1 MVQRLR
7 TMRITLP
14 SGTTAEIDLSVTN
27 PVMGL
32 VIMPDIFGLRP
43 LFDDLVARLAR
54 EWNMVVIAIEPF
66 AGQTLSA
73 DIAERMTQM
82 PVLSDDAILRDMHE
96 AADALGVDRVGLMGF
111 CMGGMYCHKAA
122 RSDRFVRI
130 SSFYG
135 MIHIPEGWM
144 SATQGDPLA
153 YLEGGHADRV
163 LAIIGSLDPYT
174 PPDQVVELRAAGVTV
189 QEYPEAVHGFAHDVS
204 RPAHRAH
211 DANDAFSRTRDWLL
225 TS

>member
-1 MVQRLR
+1 MLQRLR

-14 SGTTAEIDLSVTN
+14 SGTPAEIDLSVTN

-43 LFDDLVARLAR
+43 LFDELVARLAR
-54 EWNMVVIAIEPF
+54 EWQMAVIAIEPF
-66 AGQTLSA
+66 ADQTLSA
-73 DIAERMTQM
+73 DIAERMAVM
-82 PVLSDDAILRDMHE
+82 PSLNDDEILRDMHE
-96 AADALGVDRVGLMGF
+96 AADALGIDRVGLMGF

-122 RSDRFVRI
+122 RSDRFARI

-153 YLEGGHADRV
+153 YLEGGNADRV

-174 PPDQVVELRAAGVTV
+174 PPDQVMELRAVGVTV
-189 QEYPEAVHGFAHDVS
+189 QEYPEAVHGFAHDAA
-204 RPAHRAH
+204 RPAHRVD
-211 DANDAFSRTRDWLL
+211 DAQDAFSRTRDWLL

>member
-43 LFDDLVARLAR
+43 LFDDLVARLAH
-54 EWNMVVIAIEPF
+54 EWNMAVIAIEPF

-211 DANDAFSRTRDWLL
+211 DANDAFIRTRDWLL

>member
-1 MVQRLR
+1 
-7 TMRITLP
+7 MRITLP
-14 SGTTAEIDLSVTN
+14 SGTPAEIDLSVAN
-27 PVMGL
+27 PLMGL
-32 VIMPDIFGLRP
+32 VIMPDIFGLRT
-43 LFDDLVARLAR
+43 LFNELVARLAR
-54 EWNMVVIAIEPF
+54 EWNMAVIAIEPF
-66 AGQTLSA
+66 ANQTLSV
-73 DIAERMTQM
+73 DIAERMACM
-82 PVLSDDAILRDMHE
+82 PLLSDDTILRDMHE

-122 RSDRFVRI
+122 RSDRFARI

-144 SATQGDPLA
+144 SSTQGDPLT
-153 YLEGGHADRV
+153 YLEGGNADRV

-174 PPDQVVELRAAGVTV
+174 PPDQVLELRAAGVTV
-189 QEYPEAVHGFAHDVS
+189 QEYPEAVHGFAHDAA

-211 DANDAFSRTRDWLL
+211 DAQDAFSRTRDWLL

>member
-1 MVQRLR
+1 
-7 TMRITLP
+7 MRITLP
-14 SGTTAEIDLSVTN
+14 SGTPAEIDLSVTN

-43 LFDDLVARLAR
+43 LFDELVARLAR
-54 EWNMVVIAIEPF
+54 EWQMAVIAIEPF
-66 AGQTLSA
+66 ADQTLSA
-73 DIAERMTQM
+73 DIAERMAVM
-82 PVLSDDAILRDMHE
+82 PSLNDDEILRDMHE
-96 AADALGVDRVGLMGF
+96 AADALGIDRVGLMGF

-122 RSDRFVRI
+122 RSDRFARI

-153 YLEGGHADRV
+153 YLEGGNAVRV

-174 PPDQVVELRAAGVTV
+174 PPDQVMELRAVGVTV
-189 QEYPEAVHGFAHDVS
+189 QEYPEAVHGFAHDAA
-204 RPAHRAH
+204 RPAHRVD
-211 DANDAFSRTRDWLL
+211 DAQDAFSRTRDWLL